1 MRRSRQTIKVNKVP
15 LETKGF
21 SYPQDFSEMP
31 RLYLEIIENKD
42 KIKQDLINE
51 EHTVD
56 YSNKEKYIKTE
67 ETYENQ
73 NEQKEEEPEEEK
85 IIDTEP
91 IQPTADSIQP
101 EIEIPKENQ
110 VMESF
115 TEQSDALPV
124 EEMPPQDDTLSMR
137 LQELLGDG
145 SDTSVGDFSPQSK
158 MTSPDRIPVEK
169 TPVKSPAPV
178 KASPLPK
185 IKSPTKIAPTLK
197 EIEET
202 NGLKTNRNLRN
213 LNSPDPNEISDEDA
227 KREIL
232 FKFDLLRK
240 SYPAS
245 SIPEYSI
252 HTDLYVMQR
261 SYKDCVRR
269 LSLDSSVES
278 YKTYLVYG
286 FMGCEFIFGNF
297 LGFDMSGFTQQ
308 QIISMHSYEK
318 LLIEIG
324 EKSYIPTEENW
335 PVEVRLLFTIIMNAA
350 FFIVSKMMMQKTGTN
365 LMNMVNNM
373 NGAKANTQKDEPRRK
388 MRGPNL

>member
-1 MRRSRQTIKVNKVP
+1 MRRSRQSLKVNKVP
-15 LETKGF
+15 LETKEF
-21 SYPQDFSEMP
+21 SYPQDFSHMP

-42 KIKQDLINE
+42 KIKQDLINI
-51 EHTVD
+51 EHTVN
-56 YSNKEKYIKTE
+56 YNSSEKYIKTE
-67 ETYENQ
+67 EPAMKPSNEINENEN
-73 NEQKEEEPEEEK
+73 NE
-85 IIDTEP
+85 
-91 IQPTADSIQP
+91 P
-101 EIEIPKENQ
+101 EIEIPKTVEIENVIEVNEQ
-110 VMESF
+110 V
-115 TEQSDALPV
+115 V
-124 EEMPPQDDTLSMR
+124 EETVQDDTLSVR

-158 MTSPDRIPVEK
+158 MTSPNTEQYNS
-169 TPVKSPAPV
+169 PVKSPNMRSAPV
-178 KASPLPK
+178 
-185 IKSPTKIAPTLK
+185 IKSPIIKSKNPTKVAPTLK
-197 EIEET
+197 EIEKST
-202 NGLKTNRNLRN
+202 KLNTSKNLRN
-213 LNSPDPNEISDEDA
+213 LNSPDENEVSDEDA

-240 SYPAS
+240 SYPVS
-245 SIPEYSI
+245 SIPDYSI

-324 EKSYIPTEENW
+324 EKSYIPTEDNW

-373 NGAKANTQKDEPRRK
+373 NGSKVDTQKDAPKRK

>member
-1 MRRSRQTIKVNKVP
+1 MRRSRQIIKVKKIP
-15 LETKGF
+15 LEAKGF
-21 SYPQDFSEMP
+21 NYPQEFSKMP

-42 KIKQDLINE
+42 KIKQDLINTEHNISYTNKKQYINLEPASPVKSEPEVEPELTVPTDKPEVEVENSINFEVQE
-51 EHTVD
+51 EEV
-56 YSNKEKYIKTE
+56 E
-67 ETYENQ
+67 ETENT
-73 NEQKEEEPEEEK
+73 N
-85 IIDTEP
+85 D
-91 IQPTADSIQP
+91 
-101 EIEIPKENQ
+101 
-110 VMESF
+110 
-115 TEQSDALPV
+115 DALS
-124 EEMPPQDDTLSMR
+124 LR
-137 LQELLGDG
+137 LQELLGDN
-145 SDTSVGDFSPQSK
+145 SDTSIGDFSPGSTNMK
-158 MTSPDRIPVEK
+158 SPDSMPPKKSVEMAK
-169 TPVKSPAPV
+169 PIIKETPKSPNIISP
-178 KASPLPK
+178 KKPKFASPAKPA
-185 IKSPTKIAPTLK
+185 APSLK
-197 EIEET
+197 EIEKQ
-202 NGLKTNRNLRN
+202 NGISTNRNLRN
-213 LNSPDPNEISDEDA
+213 LNAPGENDAGEEDQ

-232 FKFDLLRK
+232 FKFDLLKK

-245 SIPEYSI
+245 DIPEYSI

-286 FMGCEFIFGNF
+286 FMGCEFVFGNF

-373 NGAKANTQKDEPRRK
+373 NGSKVTDSKEQPRRK
-388 MRGPNL
+388 MRGPNV

>member
-1 MRRSRQTIKVNKVP
+1 MRRSRQTLKVNKIP
-15 LETKGF
+15 LTERGYN
-21 SYPQDFSEMP
+21 YPQDFDKMP

-42 KIKQDLINE
+42 KIKQDLINI
-51 EHTVD
+51 EHTVN
-56 YSNKEKYIKTE
+56 YSNYTNHIDTTEPSNIEPEVTNTAEQSNQVTE
-67 ETYENQ
+67 EIKIETQPETV
-73 NEQKEEEPEEEK
+73 EPEIVESK
-85 IIDTEP
+85 IENN
-91 IQPTADSIQP
+91 P
-101 EIEIPKENQ
+101 ED
-110 VMESF
+110 
-115 TEQSDALPV
+115 DALS
-124 EEMPPQDDTLSMR
+124 DR
-137 LQELLGDG
+137 LQELLGDN
-145 SDTSVGDFSPQSK
+145 SDVSVGDFSPEKSVNTLSESIK
-158 MTSPDRIPVEK
+158 SPNKSPTINK
-169 TPVKSPAPV
+169 TPVKMQEPIKPPPIIKPKGSP
-178 KASPLPK
+178 
-185 IKSPTKIAPTLK
+185 KIAPSLE
-197 EIEET
+197 EIEKK
-202 NGLKTNRNLRN
+202 NGIKTANNLRN
-213 LNSPDPNEISDEDA
+213 LNYPNKNDSEEEDQ

-232 FKFDLLRK
+232 FKFDLLKK

-245 SIPEYSI
+245 DIPDFSI

-297 LGFDMSGFTQQ
+297 FGFDMSGFTQQ

-373 NGAKANTQKDEPRRK
+373 NGSKVSNAKEQPRRK
-388 MRGPNL
+388 MKGPNL

>member
-1 MRRSRQTIKVNKVP
+1 MRRSRQSLKVNKVP

-21 SYPQDFSEMP
+21 SYPQDFSDMP

-42 KIKQDLINE
+42 KIKQDLINI
-51 EHTVD
+51 EHTVN
-56 YSNKEKYIKTE
+56 YNSTEKYIKPE
-67 ETYENQ
+67 EPIMEPVKEI
-73 NEQKEEEPEEEK
+73 NEPQKNEPEIEVPKTVEKEEE
-85 IIDTEP
+85 TV
-91 IQPTADSIQP
+91 
-101 EIEIPKENQ
+101 IEVN
-110 VMESF
+110 
-115 TEQSDALPV
+115 EQMV
-124 EEMPPQDDTLSMR
+124 EEPVQDDTLSAR

-158 MTSPDRIPVEK
+158 MASPNTEPINS
-169 TPVKSPAPV
+169 PVKSPNMRSAPV
-178 KASPLPK
+178 
-185 IKSPTKIAPTLK
+185 IKSPIIKSKSPTRVAPTLK
-197 EIEET
+197 EIEKSNNLNT
-202 NGLKTNRNLRN
+202 TKNLRN
-213 LNSPDPNEISDEDA
+213 LNSPDENEVSDEDA

-373 NGAKANTQKDEPRRK
+373 NGSKINTQKDAPKRK

>member
-1 MRRSRQTIKVNKVP
+1 MRRSRQSLKVNKVP

-21 SYPQDFSEMP
+21 SYPQDFSNMP

-42 KIKQDLINE
+42 KIKQDLINI
-51 EHTVD
+51 EHTVNYNSD
-56 YSNKEKYIKTE
+56 EKYIKTE
-67 ETYENQ
+67 EPVIEPSNEINENIN
-73 NEQKEEEPEEEK
+73 NE
-85 IIDTEP
+85 
-91 IQPTADSIQP
+91 P
-101 EIEIPKENQ
+101 EIEIPKTVEIEN
-110 VMESF
+110 VIEVN
-115 TEQSDALPV
+115 EQTA
-124 EEMPPQDDTLSMR
+124 EEHVQDDTLSLR

-145 SDTSVGDFSPQSK
+145 SDTSVGEFSPQSK
-158 MTSPDRIPVEK
+158 MVSPHTEQFNS
-169 TPVKSPAPV
+169 PVKSPKMRSVPV
-178 KASPLPK
+178 VKSPI
-185 IKSPTKIAPTLK
+185 IKSKNPTKIAPTLR
-197 EIEET
+197 EIEKST
-202 NGLKTNRNLRN
+202 KLNTSKNLRN
-213 LNSPDPNEISDEDA
+213 LNSPDENEVSDEDA

-240 SYPAS
+240 SYPVS

-324 EKSYIPTEENW
+324 EKSYIPTEDNW

-373 NGAKANTQKDEPRRK
+373 NGSKVNTQKDQPKRK

>member
-1 MRRSRQTIKVNKVP
+1 MRRSRQSLKVNKVP

-21 SYPQDFSEMP
+21 SYPQDFSDMP

-42 KIKQDLINE
+42 KIKQDLINI
-51 EHTVD
+51 EHTVN
-56 YSNKEKYIKTE
+56 YNSTEKYIKPE
-67 ETYENQ
+67 EPIMEPVKEI
-73 NEQKEEEPEEEK
+73 NEPQKNEPEIEVPKTVEKEEE
-85 IIDTEP
+85 TV
-91 IQPTADSIQP
+91 
-101 EIEIPKENQ
+101 IEVN
-110 VMESF
+110 
-115 TEQSDALPV
+115 EQMV
-124 EEMPPQDDTLSMR
+124 EEPVQDDTLSAR

-158 MTSPDRIPVEK
+158 MTSPNTEPINS
-169 TPVKSPAPV
+169 PVKSPNMRSAPV
-178 KASPLPK
+178 
-185 IKSPTKIAPTLK
+185 IKSPIIKSKSPTRVAPTLK
-197 EIEET
+197 EIEKSNNLNT
-202 NGLKTNRNLRN
+202 TKNLRN
-213 LNSPDPNEISDEDA
+213 LNSPDENEVSDEDA

-373 NGAKANTQKDEPRRK
+373 NGSKINTQKDAPKRK